1 MTIYIGRADQ
11 ILTGFVIGRTYTL
24 SFDALASVRDGC
36 TVEIGTTQG
45 DDDVLV
51 ITTDGYPDAKS
62 YSDTFE
68 APAQALWIG
77 IEADSTKLSEFCDN
91 KFDNISVAEGEAV
104 EHVTNGTFD
113 SGITGWTDNSSGGVP
128 GCRTLIDWVEEMPV
142 LALTFESS

>member
-11 ILTGFVIGRTYTL
+11 MLTGFVIGRTYTL

-104 EHVTNGTFD
+104 EHVTNGTFA

-128 GCRTLIDWVEEMPV
+128 GNRTLIYWVEEMPV
-142 LALTFESS
+142 LALTYEIA